1 MMTKW
6 ELKEQLESLRETNS
20 KLTDANLV
28 IAKQLENLW
37 SEVGYK
43 NDRVRD
49 LTYEVSELKTEN
61 KQLKYKW
68 KKCIADKWTQDQ
80 DQETKDAELERLH
93 KILNDERTDN

>member
-1 MMTKW
+1 M
-6 ELKEQLESLRETNS
+6 
-20 KLTDANLV
+20 
-28 IAKQLENLW
+28 
-37 SEVGYK
+37 
-43 NDRVRD
+43 RD

-68 KKCIADKWTQDQ
+68 KKCIADKWTRGE

>member
-49 LTYEVSELKTEN
+49 LTYEVSELKSEVKTL
-61 KQLKYKW
+61 KFVLQLPN
-68 KKCIADKWTQDQ
+68 
-80 DQETKDAELERLH
+80 LH
-93 KILNDERTDN
+93 LSI

>member
-1 MMTKW
+1 MRKYETD
-6 ELKEQLESLRETNS
+6 LIIQQLIETNQ
-20 KLTDANLV
+20 KLTD
-28 IAKQLENLW
+28 QLKNLW
-37 SEVGYK
+37 EEVGYK

-68 KKCIADKWTQDQ
+68 KKCIADKWTRGE